1 MVQTVQPSLVN
12 EIATMFEHVVLL
24 KINDDVDDATIDAL
38 EAALVR
44 QPPTL
49 FPSSSHHTPTH
60 THPTTHSMV

>member
-38 EAALVR
+38 EAALV
-44 QPPTL
+44 
-49 FPSSSHHTPTH
+49 
-60 THPTTHSMV
+60 